1 MSKAETLQSVFGKDF
16 EMLALQSRTAAKV
29 DEEHIYQ
36 EENPVTRAYMGN
48 IMGRVLLRG
57 SGLNGLKNFRAFYDA
72 VTTGKKSGLILME
85 HYSNMDLP
93 AIVSFL
99 ERGLIAKMK
108 DEGEQETDAKQG
120 EKGLEAVGMEC
131 PPFGIEWQKDFAKR
145 IVAVA
150 GMKLNEENAF
160 VRAMAEAFTRIVIYP
175 TRSLTKAEAAAQTAE
190 ERAMEEKRA
199 RKINLAAMHAVSDC
213 KKRRQMVLVFPSGTR
228 YRPGK
233 PETKRGLREVDSYI
247 RLFDI
252 MLLVSING
260 NCLRINPDDPD
271 NMVADMLVKDKLVLT
286 AHEPIDCKAFRKEV
300 LASLPLDEENPKQR
314 VIDRVMEILDADHA
328 EVEKHRI

>member
-1 MSKAETLQSVFGKDF
+1 MAETLYTMCSKDF
-16 EMLALQSRTAAKV
+16 EMLSRASKTASKI

-36 EENPVTRAYMGN
+36 EENPVTRKYMDKIIN
-48 IMGRVLLRG
+48 SVIEPA
-57 SGLNGLKNFRAFYDA
+57 SGLNGLENFHAFYDA
-72 VTTGKKSGLILME
+72 VINGGKSGLILME

-99 ERGLIAKMK
+99 ERGKE
-108 DEGEQETDAKQG
+108 DWER
-120 EKGLEAVGMEC
+120 
-131 PPFGIEWQKDFAKR
+131 DFSRR

-175 TRSLTKAEAAAQTAE
+175 TRSLTKAEAKAQSPAE
-190 ERAMEEKRA
+190 REAEEKRA
-199 RKINLAAMHAVSDC
+199 RKINLAAMRAVSDC
-213 KKRRQMVLVFPSGTR
+213 KKRQQMVLVFPSGTR

-247 RLFDI
+247 RLFDV

-260 NCLRINPDDPD
+260 NCLRINPNAPDD
-271 NMVADMLVKDKLVLT
+271 MVQDMLVRDVLTLT
-286 AHEPIDCKAFRKEV
+286 AHEVIDCKAFRKEV
-300 LASLPLDEENPKQR
+300 LASLPPDEENPKQR
-314 VIDRVMEILDADHA
+314 VIDRVMEILNKQHD
-328 EVEKHRI
+328 EVEAKRESCIAKKQ

>member
-1 MSKAETLQSVFGKDF
+1 MNEVETLQSVFGKDF
-16 EMLALQSRTAAKV
+16 EKLASSSHAAAHV

-36 EENPVTRAYMGN
+36 EANPIMRTYMN
-48 IMGRVLLRG
+48 RIMAHVLQTG
-57 SGLNGLKNFRAFYDA
+57 SGLGSEESRKNFRAFYDA
-72 VTTGKKSGLILME
+72 VITGGKSGLILME

-93 AIVSFL
+93 AIVSF
-99 ERGLIAKMK
+99 M
-108 DEGEQETDAKQG
+108 EQGNE
-120 EKGLEAVGMEC
+120 
-131 PPFGIEWQKDFAKR
+131 EWQKDFAKR

-190 ERAMEEKRA
+190 QKVAEEKRA

-213 KKRRQMVLVFPSGTR
+213 KKRQQMVLVFPSGTR
-228 YRPGK
+228 YRPGR

-247 RLFDI
+247 RLFDV

-260 NCLRINPDDPD
+260 NCLRINPADPD
-271 NMVADMLVKDKLVLT
+271 NMVEDMLVKDKLVLT
-286 AHEPIDCKAFRKEV
+286 AHEVIDCKSFRKAILE
-300 LASLPLDEENPKQR
+300 SLPNDEENPKQR
-314 VIDRVMEILDADHA
+314 VIDRVMDILNAQHD
-328 EVEKHRI
+328 EVEKTRNTGEL

>member
-1 MSKAETLQSVFGKDF
+1 MIETLQSLCSKDF
-16 EMLALQSRTAAKV
+16 ERLKTASRAAARI

-36 EENPVTRAYMGN
+36 EANPILRQYMDGL
-48 IMGRVLLRG
+48 IDHVIVAG
-57 SGLNGLKNFRAFYDA
+57 SGLGGIESFHAFYDA
-72 VTTGKKSGLILME
+72 VMTGGKSGLILME

-99 ERGLIAKMK
+99 DRG
-108 DEGEQETDAKQG
+108 GE
-120 EKGLEAVGMEC
+120 
-131 PPFGIEWQKDFAKR
+131 EWQQDFARR

-175 TRSLTKAEAAAQTAE
+175 TRSLNKAEAAAQTDE
-190 ERAMEEKRA
+190 EKAAEEKRA

-213 KKRRQMVLVFPSGTR
+213 KARKQMVLVFPSGTR

-233 PETKRGLREVDSYI
+233 PETKKGLREVDSYI

-271 NMVADMLVKDKLVLT
+271 NMVQDILTRDRLILT
-286 AHEPIDCKAFRKEV
+286 AHEVIDCKAFRKEV
-300 LASLPLDEENPKQR
+300 LSSLPPDEENPKQR
-314 VIDRVMEILDADHA
+314 VIDRVMDILNKQHD
-328 EVEKHRI
+328 EVETTRMQA